1 MEFSGLKELGR
12 LKKMKD
18 GALEEYL
25 NSYKYFREK
34 ESKARCRFLTKYH

>member
-1 MEFSGLKELGR
+1 
-12 LKKMKD
+12 MKD